1 MASLGKELQQTILN
15 LEKLRD
21 AQHPPSDDIL
31 AMLDKLYQQEI
42 DLIDAAVNSNSVRYK
57 IAAKAMTEAAKK
69 TKEAI
74 ADLTTLEQAIGKV
87 TNAIG
92 MVTELLSEIV

>member
-1 MASLGKELQQTILN
+1 MSSLGKELQQTIIN

-21 AQHPPSDDIL
+21 AKHPPSDDIL
-31 AMLDKLYQQEI
+31 ATLDKLYQQEI
-42 DLIDAAVNSNSVRYK
+42 KLIAAAVNSNSVRYK
-57 IAAKAMTEAAKK
+57 IATKAMTEAAKK

-74 ADLTTLEQAIGKV
+74 ADPANLEQAIGKV
-87 TNAIG
+87 SNAIG